1 MLNMIDLC
9 HFVEQEL
16 GYLVFEPE
24 RGLAWRYILEVM
36 DTLIIM
42 SCGCK
47 QILSRERMIIY
58 NKTCALGQAV
68 RTTIRLAWWKLCM
81 VLEVLGRLCLKQ
93 RMPSSAESVVET

>member
-36 DTLIIM
+36 DTL
-42 SCGCK
+42 
-47 QILSRERMIIY
+47 L
-58 NKTCALGQAV
+58 
-68 RTTIRLAWWKLCM
+68 
-81 VLEVLGRLCLKQ
+81 
-93 RMPSSAESVVET
+93 